1 MDVYICMYNQINN
14 SLSTAA
20 CCSRRT
26 ASAFTAS
33 YIYLCT
39 VPAIYMCGS
48 SYTCVCVCIYIY
60 TYTYTYTYI
69 CMDVYICMYNQIN
82 NFLSTAACCSRRNAS
97 TSAASYI
104 YLYIVPAIYMCG
116 SSYTCVCVYI
126 YTYIHIHIYIY
137 IYIYIVPAIYMC
149 GSSYTCVCVYIYTYI
164 HIHIYIYIYICM
176 DVYKCMYTQI
186 NTFPTAACC
195 SRRKASTSAASYIC
209 LYIVQAIHNCEFI
222 YIRIYTIYIHLYMY
236 IYICIQ

>member
-137 IYIYIVPAIYMC
+137 IYI
-149 GSSYTCVCVYIYTYI
+149 
-164 HIHIYIYIYICM
+164 CM

>member
-1 MDVYICMYNQINN
+1 
-14 SLSTAA
+14 
-20 CCSRRT
+20 
-26 ASAFTAS
+26 
-33 YIYLCT
+33 
-39 VPAIYMCGS
+39 MCGS

-104 YLYIVPAIYMCG
+104 YL
-116 SSYTCVCVYI
+116 
-126 YTYIHIHIYIY
+126 
-137 IYIYIVPAIYMC
+137 YIVPAIYMC